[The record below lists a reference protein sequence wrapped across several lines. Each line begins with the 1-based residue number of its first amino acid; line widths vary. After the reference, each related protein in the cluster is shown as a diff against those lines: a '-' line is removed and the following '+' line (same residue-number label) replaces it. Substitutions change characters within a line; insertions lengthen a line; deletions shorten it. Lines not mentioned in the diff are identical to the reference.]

1 MGWYKDA
8 ACEKAWAFDKDKVTE
23 DMTLYASWIRGA
35 RPGTT
40 KLSSRLYTGRKKILL
55 KWPAAK
61 GASDYRIAVRKA
73 GTTGWKWYWANGR
86 LSYTMKGLS
95 KKNFYEFKIKAAAEA
110 GNSYIYGKESPIVYR
125 YINNISG
132 LKIRS
137 VKGGKKAK
145 ISWKKDKKATGYQI
159 RYAGN
164 KALKNPVKINLSS
177 KRTSWTITKPKKNAA
192 CYFRIRS
199 IVKKQGKTY
208 YGAYSPLRKIR

>member
-1 MGWYKDA
+1 
-8 ACEKAWAFDKDKVTE
+8 
-23 DMTLYASWIRGA
+23 MTLYASWIRGA

-159 RYAGN
+159 
-164 KALKNPVKINLSS
+164 
-177 KRTSWTITKPKKNAA
+177 
-192 CYFRIRS
+192 
-199 IVKKQGKTY
+199 
-208 YGAYSPLRKIR
+208 